1 MRTLPRTLTAPL
13 YAVAL
18 VALTAPVALASPA
31 AQKAAPGAAPGAA
44 PAGAS
49 SSPES
54 PRALSWT
61 TTTLDADQ
69 SFRGLDA
76 VDRSTAWVVGA
87 SVTGG
92 RGKVFR
98 TTDGGTSWQDVGP
111 ADGTGLNFRDVEAV
125 DARTATILAIGE
137 GEASR
142 IYRTSDGG
150 ATWTETFR
158 NDTPA
163 AFYNCMDFYPD
174 GRRGLAVSDPVD
186 GRFRIAATQD
196 GGRSWEVLPDDG
208 MPDSTGEANFSA
220 SGDCLTISGEQAW
233 FGSGGARSRV
243 FSSRDG
249 GLTWSATDSTI
260 PAGEAAGV
268 FALAF
273 RTPGQG
279 VAVGGDFAAPADG
292 VDASAVSSDRRT
304 WRSGGDLTHL
314 GEDVSWLGHRLVV
327 VGQGGTVGGASVS
340 DNGGRTWQRF
350 SDELFH
356 TLDCTADGA
365 CWASG
370 GGGRIGRL

>member
-18 VALTAPVALASPA
+18 VALTAPVALTVPVAL
-31 AQKAAPGAAPGAA
+31 AAPSGGAAPSA
-44 PAGAS
+44 
-49 SSPES
+49 S
-54 PRALSWT
+54 PRDLSWST
-61 TTTLDADQ
+61 STLDPDQ

-76 VDRSTAWVVGA
+76 VDRTTAWVSGA

-92 RGKVFR
+92 RGKVLR

-111 ADGTGLNFRDVEAV
+111 ADATGLNFRDVEAV
-125 DARTATILAIGE
+125 DARTASILAIGE

-142 IYRTSDGG
+142 IYRTTDGG

-158 NDTPA
+158 NETPA
-163 AFYNCMDFYPD
+163 AFYNCMDFSPD
-174 GRRGLAVSDPVD
+174 GQRGLAVSDPVD

-196 GGRSWEVLPDDG
+196 GGRSWKVLPDDG

-233 FGSGGARSRV
+233 FGSGGERSRV

-292 VDASAVSSDRRT
+292 VDASAVSSNRRT

-327 VGQGGTVGGASVS
+327 VGQGGPVGGASVS

-356 TLDCTADGA
+356 TLDCTSDGA
-365 CWASG
+365 CWAGG
-370 GGGRIGRL
+370 GGGRVGRL